1 MTNQA
6 FNHKNNKVKY
16 HLNAQSS
23 DAVAISAS
31 NKVNQKYQQQ
41 AIKVKN
47 LDTTKKIHIKSQKGH
62 FQKLRTIFNSLLIAL
77 FFAIPF
83 IQYQGQQAI
92 LFDLDLQQFR
102 FFGTTLWPQ
111 DFTLLAWVFIAAAF
125 LLFFIT
131 VFWGRIWCGYL
142 CPQTAWSFIY
152 VWVEEKIEGSSN
164 KRHALDKAPWSQKKL
179 LKRTSK
185 HLLWSVIA
193 LLTGCGFIAY
203 FVPATELYVDVFSFS
218 TSFWVGAWVWFFAA
232 CTYLNAGWMR
242 EQMCLHCCP
251 YARFQSAMYDAN
263 TLAVTYDAQ
272 RGESRG
278 PRKRNQATEL
288 GDCVDCHLCVDV
300 CPTGIDIRNGL
311 QYECINCGACADACD
326 ETMTKFGY
334 AKGLI
339 RYSSENE
346 MAGIKVNRFMSL
358 KFVGYGLAFAAFIA
372 IFAVDLQQKSAI
384 ELNILRDRQALYR
397 ENSDAQIENSYT
409 LKIRNKTQQ
418 DRHYELATT
427 AKQTYV
433 INADTQLFIKAGE
446 QLTYPVTIVQAAPM
460 DTHGFSKLTLIVQDI
475 SDYSQQVAQDT
486 NFYRP

>member
-1 MTNQA
+1 
-6 FNHKNNKVKY
+6 
-16 HLNAQSS
+16 
-23 DAVAISAS
+23 
-31 NKVNQKYQQQ
+31 
-41 AIKVKN
+41 
-47 LDTTKKIHIKSQKGH
+47 
-62 FQKLRTIFNSLLIAL
+62 
-77 FFAIPF
+77 
-83 IQYQGQQAI
+83 
-92 LFDLDLQQFR
+92 
-102 FFGTTLWPQ
+102 
-111 DFTLLAWVFIAAAF
+111 
-125 LLFFIT
+125 
-131 VFWGRIWCGYL
+131 
-142 CPQTAWSFIY
+142 
-152 VWVEEKIEGSSN
+152 
-164 KRHALDKAPWSQKKL
+164 
-179 LKRTSK
+179 
-185 HLLWSVIA
+185 
-193 LLTGCGFIAY
+193 
-203 FVPATELYVDVFSFS
+203 
-218 TSFWVGAWVWFFAA
+218 
-232 CTYLNAGWMR
+232 
-242 EQMCLHCCP
+242 
-251 YARFQSAMYDAN
+251 
-263 TLAVTYDAQ
+263 
-272 RGESRG
+272 
-278 PRKRNQATEL
+278 
-288 GDCVDCHLCVDV
+288 
-300 CPTGIDIRNGL
+300 
-311 QYECINCGACADACD
+311 
-326 ETMTKFGY
+326 MTKFGY